1 MKTQRPQ
8 FSRRDLLKAAGS
20 TLAVPLFL
28 KSAFAAPAP
37 GAPPNLVLLQTT
49 NGTHQAAFWP
59 APGTASGTWDSPILT
74 KLLNDPVLSPKTTL
88 IKNINYKATGN
99 PSGNGH
105 DQGFHGLYSGYDSI
119 GGPGGSFGGG
129 ISLDQRI
136 AREVPFAAGKIKSIH
151 CGVHAVNYKAINAGR
166 ISFSAVGPG
175 QQIPCELDLY
185 ALYAKVFGTPTT
197 GNTAMDTA
205 AAQTLLMQRKSV
217 LDRVALDLTA
227 LENRLGPNE
236 RQKVDLH
243 LTAVRDFEN
252 RLSANHT
259 STVAGCSSVKPSMAG
274 VDCSGQGNEANAYV
288 LLRLF
293 MEFIANTIGCN
304 MVGVLSFQFGRGGDH
319 FHYAWMNIPGNP
331 SDDHDGCAHLDNGD
345 ANIAR
350 IFTAIKLWYT
360 DIIGLDLAGRLS
372 KIPQGNGMTALDNSL
387 VVWGNEIA
395 TGPHGMNCIPI
406 VLLGGAAGR
415 LTKTGYI
422 VDAGAQPHHRLG
434 TSILNIMGV
443 PATGFGQQPM
453 CGPISGLAVSA

>member
-1 MKTQRPQ
+1 MMKTERPQ

-37 GAPPNLVLLQTT
+37 GGLPNLVLLQTT
-49 NGTHQAAFWP
+49 NGTHQANYWP
-59 APGTASGTWDSPILT
+59 AAGTSFGTWDSPILT
-74 KLLNDPVLSPKTTL
+74 TLLKDPVLGPKTTL

-105 DQGFHGLYSGYDSI
+105 DMGFHGLYSGFDSI
-119 GGPGGSFGGG
+119 PGPGGSFGGG

-136 AREVPFAAGKIKSIH
+136 AREVPFPASKLKSIH
-151 CGVHAVNYKAINAGR
+151 CGVQAVNYKAINAGR
-166 ISFSAVGPG
+166 ISFSAVGPA

-185 ALYAKVFGTPTT
+185 ALYAKVFGAPAPSN
-197 GNTAMDTA
+197 GSTAMDAA
-205 AAQTLLMQRKSV
+205 AAQTLLAQRKSV
-217 LDRVALDLTA
+217 LDLVATDLTA
-227 LENRLGPNE
+227 LESRLGPNE

-252 RLSANHT
+252 RLSIPK
-259 STVAGCSSVKPSMAG
+259 SSVAGCSSVQPSMLG
-274 VDCSGQGNEANAYV
+274 VDCSGQGNEVNAYV
-288 LLRLF
+288 LLKLF
-293 MEFIANTIGCN
+293 MEFIANTVGCN

-319 FHYAWMNIPGNP
+319 FHYAWLNIPGNP

-345 ANIAR
+345 PNIAR
-350 IFTAIKLWYT
+350 IFTAIKVGYT
-360 DIIGLDLAGRLS
+360 QMMVDIAGRLS

-406 VLLGGAAGR
+406 AFLGGAAGH

-434 TSILNIMGV
+434 TTILNIMGI
-443 PATGFGQQPM
+443 PATGFGQQPT
-453 CGPISGLAVSA
+453 CGPISGLAVA